1 MDTFIL
7 AEDNPPSSTDVSI
20 HERQA
25 ALARNTKPTL
35 FKLKA
40 QLLDQGRTD
49 TVLAATDALSLRL
62 KVYAEG
68 GENELHAHPH
78 EDHFFVV
85 LAGAAE
91 FHGPS
96 EETVIVRKNEGL
108 MMPKG
113 NLYWFVHRHRRRA
126 AGDAARRL
134 AQFDPTAQDR
144 PHQCQG
150 RAHGR
155 RLQGEQDQA
164 GEVQAGGVVRG
175 LTWS

>member
-7 AEDNPPSSTDVSI
+7 ADDNPPSSTDVSI

-25 ALARNTKPTL
+25 ALAKNTKPSL

-49 TVLAATDALSLRL
+49 TVLAATDSMSVRL

-96 EETVIVRKNEGL
+96 DETVVVGKNEGI

-113 NLYWFVHRHRRRA
+113 NLYWFVATGGEPLVMLRVGSPNSTQQPKIDRIDAQGRPM
-126 AGDAARRL
+126 AGDSKENKTKPVKFKPGAWFGA
-134 AQFDPTAQDR
+134 
-144 PHQCQG
+144 
-150 RAHGR
+150 
-155 RLQGEQDQA
+155 
-164 GEVQAGGVVRG
+164 
-175 LTWS
+175 

>member
-1 MDTFIL
+1 MDSFIP
-7 AEDNPPSSTDVSI
+7 ADENPPSSTDVSI

-25 ALARNTKPTL
+25 ALAKNTKPTL

-49 TVLAATDALSLRL
+49 TVLAATDAMSVRL

-91 FHGPS
+91 FHGPGD
-96 EETVIVRKNEGL
+96 ETVIVART
-108 MMPKG
+108 
-113 NLYWFVHRHRRRA
+113 RA
-126 AGDAARRL
+126 SCCPRATCTGSSPPAASR
-134 AQFDPTAQDR
+134 
-144 PHQCQG
+144 
-150 RAHGR
+150 
-155 RLQGEQDQA
+155 
-164 GEVQAGGVVRG
+164 
-175 LTWS
+175 W

>member
-7 AEDNPPSSTDVSI
+7 AEDNPPSSADVSI
-20 HERQA
+20 NERQA
-25 ALARNTKPTL
+25 ALAKNKKPSL
-35 FKLKA
+35 FKVKA

-49 TVLAATDALSLRL
+49 TVLAATDSMSVRL

-96 EETVIVRKNEGL
+96 DETVIVGKNEGIML
-108 MMPKG
+108 PKG
-113 NLYWFVHRHRRRA
+113 NLYWFIATGGEPLVMLRVGSPNSTLQPKIDRINA
-126 AGDAARRL
+126 NGEPMAGDSRENKTVPVKFKPGAWFGA
-134 AQFDPTAQDR
+134 
-144 PHQCQG
+144 
-150 RAHGR
+150 
-155 RLQGEQDQA
+155 
-164 GEVQAGGVVRG
+164 
-175 LTWS
+175 

>member
-20 HERQA
+20 RERQA
-25 ALARNTKPTL
+25 E
-35 FKLKA
+35 
-40 QLLDQGRTD
+40 LLDQGRTD
-49 TVLAATDALSLRL
+49 TVLAATDAMSVRL

-96 EETVIVRKNEGL
+96 DETVIVGKNEGI

-113 NLYWFVHRHRRRA
+113 NLYWFVATGGEPLVMLRVGSPNSTLQPKIDRINGKGEPM
-126 AGDAARRL
+126 AGDSKENKTVPVKVKPGAWFGA
-134 AQFDPTAQDR
+134 
-144 PHQCQG
+144 
-150 RAHGR
+150 
-155 RLQGEQDQA
+155 
-164 GEVQAGGVVRG
+164 
-175 LTWS
+175 